1 MKKKT
6 LLKSIWILLVM
17 CGVSANA
24 GAQDLKSILSGVAK
38 AVVGNKATTASSI
51 IGTWTYSGPECQ
63 FESENL
69 LAKAG
74 GEMAAKE
81 VEEKMIAV
89 YNKVGMN
96 NIRYTFNEDGT
107 YSYQMKKRTV
117 TGSYV
122 FDDAAK
128 TISMTGKLG
137 LKTVAYVTVTGND
150 MSMVFKADKL
160 MSILK
165 TITGA
170 ASKVNSTAA
179 TINSVAEAYDGLML
193 GFELKKYTMKAFI
206 V

>member
-128 TISMTGKLG
+128 TITMKGKLG

-193 GFELKKYTMKAFI
+193 GFELKK
-206 V
+206 

>member
-1 MKKKT
+1 
-6 LLKSIWILLVM
+6 M
-17 CGVSANA
+17 CGVAANA

-38 AVVGNKATTASSI
+38 AVVGNKASTASSI
-51 IGTWTYSGPECQ
+51 IGPWTYSGPECQ

-128 TISMTGKLG
+128 TITMTGKLG

-160 MSILK
+160 MSVLK

-193 GFELKKYTMKAFI
+193 GFELKK
-206 V
+206 

>member
-24 GAQDLKSILSGVAK
+24 GAQDFKSILSGVAK

-128 TISMTGKLG
+128 TITMTGKLG

-193 GFELKKYTMKAFI
+193 GFELKK
-206 V
+206 

>member
-128 TISMTGKLG
+128 TITMTGKLG

-179 TINSVAEAYDGLML
+179 TINSYNPQIEMFAR
-193 GFELKKYTMKAFI
+193 FKMKSSFHKTKRI
-206 V
+206 I

>member
-107 YSYQMKKRTV
+107 YSIR
-117 TGSYV
+117 
-122 FDDAAK
+122 
-128 TISMTGKLG
+128 
-137 LKTVAYVTVTGND
+137 
-150 MSMVFKADKL
+150 
-160 MSILK
+160 
-165 TITGA
+165 
-170 ASKVNSTAA
+170 
-179 TINSVAEAYDGLML
+179 
-193 GFELKKYTMKAFI
+193 
-206 V
+206 

>member
-128 TISMTGKLG
+128 TITMTGKLG

-165 TITGA
+165 TVTGA

-193 GFELKKYTMKAFI
+193 GFELKK
-206 V
+206 

>member
-128 TISMTGKLG
+128 TITMTGKLG

-179 TINSVAEAYDGLML
+179 TINSVAEAYDGLVL
-193 GFELKKYTMKAFI
+193 GFELKK
-206 V
+206 

>member
-1 MKKKT
+1 MKKRI

-63 FESENL
+63 CESENL

-74 GEMAAKE
+74 GEVAAKE
-81 VEEKMIAV
+81 VEEKMTAV
-89 YNKVGMN
+89 YNKVGMD

-117 TGSYV
+117 TGTYV

-128 TISMTGKLG
+128 TITMTGKLG

-179 TINSVAEAYDGLML
+179 TINSVAGAYDGLML
-193 GFELKKYTMKAFI
+193 GFELKK
-206 V
+206 

>member
-6 LLKSIWILLVM
+6 LLRSIWILLVM

-128 TISMTGKLG
+128 TITMTGKLG

-193 GFELKKYTMKAFI
+193 GFELKK
-206 V
+206 

>member
-128 TISMTGKLG
+128 TITMTGKLG

-193 GFELKKYTMKAFI
+193 ELKK
-206 V
+206 

>member
-1 MKKKT
+1 MKKRI

-17 CGVSANA
+17 CGVTANA

-74 GEMAAKE
+74 GEVAAKE
-81 VEEKMIAV
+81 VEEKMTAV
-89 YNKVGMN
+89 YNKVGMD

-117 TGSYV
+117 TGTYV

-128 TISMTGKLG
+128 TITMTGKLG

-179 TINSVAEAYDGLML
+179 TINSVAGAYDGLML
-193 GFELKKYTMKAFI
+193 GFELKK
-206 V
+206 

>member
-17 CGVSANA
+17 CGMSANA
-24 GAQDLKSILSGVAK
+24 GAQNLKSILSGVAK
-38 AVVGNKATTASSI
+38 AVVGNKATTASSV

-128 TISMTGKLG
+128 TITMTGKLG

-193 GFELKKYTMKAFI
+193 GFELKK
-206 V
+206 

>member
-128 TISMTGKLG
+128 TITMTGKLG

-179 TINSVAEAYDGLML
+179 TINSVAEAYDGLTL
-193 GFELKKYTMKAFI
+193 GFELKK
-206 V
+206 

>member
-74 GEMAAKE
+74 GEIAAKE

-128 TISMTGKLG
+128 TITMTGKLG

-193 GFELKKYTMKAFI
+193 GFELKK
-206 V
+206 

>member
-122 FDDAAK
+122 FDDTAK
-128 TISMTGKLG
+128 TITMTGKLG

-193 GFELKKYTMKAFI
+193 GFELKK
-206 V
+206 

>member
-38 AVVGNKATTASSI
+38 AVVGNRATTASSI

-128 TISMTGKLG
+128 TITMTGKLG

-193 GFELKKYTMKAFI
+193 GFELKK
-206 V
+206 

>member
-17 CGVSANA
+17 SGVSANA

-128 TISMTGKLG
+128 TITMTGKLG

-193 GFELKKYTMKAFI
+193 GFELKK
-206 V
+206 

>member
-6 LLKSIWILLVM
+6 LLKSIWILLAM

-128 TISMTGKLG
+128 TITMTGKLG

-193 GFELKKYTMKAFI
+193 GFELKK
-206 V
+206 

>member
-122 FDDAAK
+122 FDDVAK
-128 TISMTGKLG
+128 TITMTGKLG

-193 GFELKKYTMKAFI
+193 GFELKK
-206 V
+206 

>member
-17 CGVSANA
+17 CEVSANA

-128 TISMTGKLG
+128 TITMTGKLG

-193 GFELKKYTMKAFI
+193 GFELKK
-206 V
+206 

>member
-38 AVVGNKATTASSI
+38 AVIGNKATTASSI

-128 TISMTGKLG
+128 TITMTGKLG

-193 GFELKKYTMKAFI
+193 GFELKK
-206 V
+206 

>member
-51 IGTWTYSGPECQ
+51 IGTWTYAGPECQ

-128 TISMTGKLG
+128 TITMTGKLG

-193 GFELKKYTMKAFI
+193 GFELKK
-206 V
+206 

>member
-128 TISMTGKLG
+128 TITMTGKLG

-179 TINSVAEAYDGLML
+179 TINSVAEAYDGQML
-193 GFELKKYTMKAFI
+193 GFELKK
-206 V
+206 

>member
-128 TISMTGKLG
+128 TITMTGKLG

-170 ASKVNSTAA
+170 ASIVNSTAA

-193 GFELKKYTMKAFI
+193 GFELKK
-206 V
+206 

>member
-74 GEMAAKE
+74 SEMAAKE

-128 TISMTGKLG
+128 TITMTGKLG

-193 GFELKKYTMKAFI
+193 GFELKK
-206 V
+206 

>member
-128 TISMTGKLG
+128 TITMTGKLG

-193 GFELKKYTMKAFI
+193 GFEL
-206 V
+206 

>member
-38 AVVGNKATTASSI
+38 AVVGNKATTASSV

-128 TISMTGKLG
+128 TITMTGKLG

-193 GFELKKYTMKAFI
+193 GFELKK
-206 V
+206 

>member
-6 LLKSIWILLVM
+6 LLKSTWILLVM

-128 TISMTGKLG
+128 TITMTGKLG

-193 GFELKKYTMKAFI
+193 GFELKK
-206 V
+206 

>member
-63 FESENL
+63 CESENL

-128 TISMTGKLG
+128 TITMTGKLG

-193 GFELKKYTMKAFI
+193 GFELKK
-206 V
+206 